1 MLCAF
6 MFDFHIWLLS
16 QCATFFLFFYFLFFY
31 VCQLVTVFMFFSVN
45 LNLPGVNL
53 CIDPGLTPPTELQ
66 MLQLRKIVATGLA
79 DHVAR

>member
-1 MLCAF
+1 MCN
-6 MFDFHIWLLS
+6 
-16 QCATFFLFFYFLFFY
+16 FFLHFSFFGD

-45 LNLPGVNL
+45 LNIPGVNL
-53 CIDPGLTPPTELQ
+53 CIDPGLAPPTELQ